1 MRYKAKSVAVLQLA
15 LGGLPD
21 RMRGLKEQ
29 DIGLSANTVGE
40 LQLTSPHAHGHFN
53 RLKDR
58 GIIVIVLRLVNP
70 W

>member
-40 LQLTSPHAHGHFN
+40 LQLTSPHAPP
-53 RLKDR
+53 K
-58 GIIVIVLRLVNP
+58 P
-70 W
+70 